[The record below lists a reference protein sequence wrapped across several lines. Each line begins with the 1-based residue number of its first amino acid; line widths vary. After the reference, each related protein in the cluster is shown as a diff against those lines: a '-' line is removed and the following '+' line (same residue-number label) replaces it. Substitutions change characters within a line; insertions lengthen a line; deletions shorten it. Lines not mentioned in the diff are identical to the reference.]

1 MVIKVDSRS
10 YSYDNMED
18 DELITLLREGD
29 ASAADHLLKKYKF
42 IVKMKASSMY
52 ILGGEKEDL
61 LQEGMIGLF
70 KAIREYDPGRDASL
84 ATFCNL
90 VVTRHLYNAVRDMGR
105 QKHFPLNGFISIYGD
120 DEETGDRE
128 KVPGLE
134 SYEND
139 PERLMIDQ
147 ENAEDIEKAIEE
159 ELSPLEREV
168 LDLRI
173 VGMKNGEIARVLGRD
188 EKSTDNALT
197 RIRTKLGKRIRG

>member
-1 MVIKVDSRS
+1 MDSRS

-84 ATFCNL
+84 ATFCNI

>member
-1 MVIKVDSRS
+1 
-10 YSYDNMED
+10 MED

>member
-1 MVIKVDSRS
+1 
-10 YSYDNMED
+10 MED

-197 RIRTKLGKRIRG
+197 RIRSKLGKRIRG

>member
-1 MVIKVDSRS
+1 MDSRS
-10 YSYDNMED
+10 FSYDNMED
-18 DELITLLREGD
+18 DELVTLSREGD
-29 ASAADHLLKKYKF
+29 ANAADYLLKKYKF
-42 IVKMKASSMY
+42 IVKMKASSMF

-70 KAIREYDPGRDASL
+70 KAIREYDPGRDVSL
-84 ATFCNL
+84 VTFCNL
-90 VVTRHLYNAVRDMGR
+90 VVTRHLYNAVRNMGR

-147 ENAEDIEKAIEE
+147 ENAENIEKAIEE

>member
-1 MVIKVDSRS
+1 
-10 YSYDNMED
+10 MED

-128 KVPGLE
+128 KVSGLE

>member
-1 MVIKVDSRS
+1 MDSRS

-173 VGMKNGEIARVLGRD
+173 VGMKNGEGARVLGRD

>member
-1 MVIKVDSRS
+1 
-10 YSYDNMED
+10 MED

-120 DEETGDRE
+120 DEENGDRE
-128 KVPGLE
+128 KAPGLE

>member
-1 MVIKVDSRS
+1 MDSRS